1 MKCSDCSKRVTPV
14 VVSDI
19 DGTLGAYHE
28 PFIGFCSR
36 YFSIPVP
43 VNEPY
48 DGSVE
53 MEEWIGITKVQ
64 YREAKLAYRQ
74 GGNKRW
80 MPAYDGASDF
90 AHAVREAGAE
100 FWVATSRPWQRL
112 DNIDPDTRFWLAQ
125 NDISFDGLLYGE
137 DKYIQLV
144 NNVDRSR
151 VVLVVD
157 DLPEQLEKAS
167 NLQLP
172 YFQVD
177 RPHNSF
183 GFLRWSPRGDLR
195 DAMVAA
201 QQRIEGWFNAV
212 NSD

>member
-1 MKCSDCSKRVTPV
+1 MKCSDCGGHVSPV

-19 DGTLGAYHE
+19 DGTLGFYHQ
-28 PFIGFCSR
+28 PFISFCSR
-36 YFSIPVP
+36 YFGIPVP
-43 VNEPY
+43 MEDY

-53 MEEWIGITKVQ
+53 MEAWIGITKVQ

-80 MPAYDGASDF
+80 MPVDRVASDF
-90 AHAVREAGAE
+90 ANAVRNAGAE

-112 DNIDPDTRFWLAQ
+112 DNIDPDTRFWLDV
-125 NDISFDGLLYGE
+125 NGIPFDGLLYGD
-137 DKYIQLV
+137 DKYEQLV
-144 NNVDRSR
+144 RCVSPER

-167 NLQLP
+167 ALKLP

-177 RPHNSF
+177 RAHNSF
-183 GFLRWSPRGDLR
+183 GLLRWSPRGDLM
-195 DAMVAA
+195 DATVIAE
-201 QQRIEGWFNAV
+201 QRIKGWLDA
-212 NSD
+212 SR